1 MHEGYVG
8 IILVNPRKEVLLQ
21 LRDENVT
28 LYPNYW
34 TLPGGKVEE
43 GETFEQAIC
52 REVEEELGLSLEDY
66 TLFRKEVLEET
77 SEKIT
82 ERHIFWGHISTR
94 LEDLKIGEG
103 VDLRYF
109 ASKEISLLKIGFDL
123 KPVIEDFMQ
132 LLLTGR
138 TKISRTP

>member
-1 MHEGYVG
+1 MKVHRYVG

-28 LYPNYW
+28 LYPNHW

-43 GETFEQAIC
+43 GETPEQAIC
-52 REVEEELGLSLEDY
+52 REVEEELGVNLKDY

-77 SEKIT
+77 SDKII
-82 ERHIFWGHISTR
+82 ERYIFWGNISMR

-103 VDLRYF
+103 IDLRYF

-123 KPVIEDFMQ
+123 KPIIEDFMQ
-132 LLLTGR
+132 RLT
-138 TKISRTP
+138 TKPHSD

>member
-1 MHEGYVG
+1 MKLQRYVG

-28 LYPNYW
+28 LYPNHW

-43 GETFEQAIC
+43 GETPEQAIC
-52 REVEEELGLSLEDY
+52 REVEEEIGMRLDDY
-66 TLFRKEVLEET
+66 ALFRKEVLEET
-77 SEKIT
+77 SDETI
-82 ERHIFWGHISTR
+82 ERYVYWGNISTR

-109 ASKEISLLKIGFDL
+109 ASKEISPLKIGFDL
-123 KPVIEDFMQ
+123 KPIIEDFMRR
-132 LLLTGR
+132 LT
-138 TKISRTP
+138 TKPHSN